1 MMLGAML
8 TLCIVLIYD
17 EFGNGLDEDEL
28 TVAEASMSPLD
39 ELEML
44 DITMGGEDAGE
55 YFEVAP
61 EGGCLANLGA
71 HNVNKPETNFPHHHP
86 NFNIDEDAFELGS
99 ALYAQY
105 AINYLNK

>member
-1 MMLGAML
+1 
-8 TLCIVLIYD
+8 
-17 EFGNGLDEDEL
+17 
-28 TVAEASMSPLD
+28 
-39 ELEML
+39 
-44 DITMGGEDAGE
+44 MGGEDAGE

-71 HNVNKPETNFPHHHP
+71 HNVNKPETDFPHHHP